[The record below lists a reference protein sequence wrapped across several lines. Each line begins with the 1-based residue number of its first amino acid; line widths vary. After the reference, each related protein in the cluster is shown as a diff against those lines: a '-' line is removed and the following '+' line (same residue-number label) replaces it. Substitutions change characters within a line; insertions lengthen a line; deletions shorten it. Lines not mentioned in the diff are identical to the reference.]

1 MSSQHPYPHQHHL
14 LAIGTRLHLGNASA
28 PPEAE
33 YFRDLLEKFSAF
45 ASSCDASHAYVAV
58 DSTPR
63 FQNYCLEDVIR
74 TLASAINSDSLRLQ
88 IIPVTPWNA
97 FVPALNAIASRS
109 ALDGAS
115 LCLFCSA
122 ETQTSPESVRI
133 LLQHMDDDDV
143 LVAGAVLP
151 GHSYQKN
158 SIQPLNGV
166 TTPWNT
172 LAVWNLAKL
181 TLVGFPLVADG
192 LHTIVIDNDDES
204 NNNNSNQ
211 QGIRTKRA
219 PGGVE
224 EVSAIALLQHL
235 LGPTHAKAK
244 LVPLLPDDTLWDQD
258 FNGNKERQAWH
269 ETKMKSK
276 VERPAVHL
284 QLLNLHDGV
293 VEHC

>member
-1 MSSQHPYPHQHHL
+1 MCFTAMNSQRPYPHQ

-28 PPEAE
+28 PPETD
-33 YFRDLLEKFSAF
+33 YFRDLLETFSAF
-45 ASSCDASHAYVAV
+45 ASSCNAKYAYVAV

-74 TLASAINSDSLRLQ
+74 TLASAINSDSLPLQ

-97 FVPALNAIASRS
+97 VVPALNAIASRS
-109 ALDGAS
+109 AQDGAS

-122 ETQTSPESVRI
+122 ETQTSPESMRI
-133 LLQHMDDDDV
+133 LIQHMDDNDV

-151 GHSYQKN
+151 GHLYQKN
-158 SIQPLNGV
+158 SIQSLTGV

-181 TLVGFPLVADG
+181 NLIGFPLVADG
-192 LHTIVIDNDDES
+192 LHTLFVDDDNDNTE
-204 NNNNSNQ
+204 Q
-211 QGIRTKRA
+211 QGTRTKRA
-219 PGGVE
+219 PAGVE

-244 LVPLLPDDTLWDQD
+244 LVPLLPDDTSWDQD
-258 FNGNKERQAWH
+258 FNGIKERQAWH

-284 QLLNLHDGV
+284 KLLNLHDGV